1 MSTRYWPT
9 LTTGRNVRKDVQNIV
24 TRQNNIERK
33 AIMPKTIDKT
43 YEGQIIGGI
52 FKNEDDAEKAIEAF
66 DKLDIPEHDI
76 ETIVQLDDDKA
87 EEVYIDLLS
96 DRGFSDS
103 QALYYDGILRA
114 GKVLV
119 VVSEV
124 TNPAPVIDIVDKF
137 KAEYNPNGS
146 RDLREDVLGM
156 TAGAAVGAAA
166 LGAVGAVVAGP
177 VGSVVGGVAGAV
189 VGGGSGA
196 AAGKAV
202 EHKK

>member
-1 MSTRYWPT
+1 
-9 LTTGRNVRKDVQNIV
+9 
-24 TRQNNIERK
+24 
-33 AIMPKTIDKT
+33 MPKTIDKT

-52 FKNEDDAEKAIEAF
+52 FQNEDDAEKAIEAF
-66 DKLDIPEHDI
+66 DELDIPEDDI
-76 ETIVQLDDDKA
+76 ETIVQLDDDNAK
-87 EEVYIDLLS
+87 EVYIDLLS
-96 DRGFSDS
+96 ERGFSES
-103 QALYYDGILRA
+103 QAIYYDTVLRA

-124 TNPAPVIDIVDKF
+124 TDPALVIDIFDKF

-156 TAGAAVGAAA
+156 TAGAAVGAVA
-166 LGAVGAVVAGP
+166 LGVVGAAVGGPVGAVV
-177 VGSVVGGVAGAV
+177 GGIAGAV

-196 AAGKAV
+196 AVGKAA